1 MMCAGVSLEWT
12 EDCYTG
18 TELSQVSTGQI
29 FPTNTIA
36 NPIMLRVTPV
46 TYSQVSSM
54 AVFPGSGITVPEG
67 APFEADSSKN
77 SAILV
82 CSHFVQTQL

>member
-1 MMCAGVSLEWT
+1 MFAGVSLEWT
-12 EDCYTG
+12 EDDYTG
-18 TELSQVSTGQI
+18 TELSQISTGQI

-46 TYSQVSSM
+46 TYSEVSAM
-54 AVFPGSGITVPEG
+54 FPGITVPEG

-82 CSHFVQTQL
+82 HSLFVQTQF